1 MTPDHERAKNIADNL
16 LAKFKPEDDFLILR
30 SFGKGFVS
38 FPATLY
44 WIGYDFLD
52 TEHRSENFDDKYRFA
67 RLIKSTKK
75 LSDSLRFI
83 VEQVMKSFVSKIDI
97 EAVINVSLPLAASIT
112 GKISFTTVT
121 QLSLGKLLSDNF
133 WSSLFSGALLGGMLS
148 IGGEVSR
155 AIYTS
160 RDLRKRNITLY
171 YTLKNKGDLDLL
183 YFLVEKKL
191 RPFEDACKLAT
202 TNKIQFDLVCRY
214 FLEGIHEN
222 SDHS

>member
-16 LAKFKPEDDFLILR
+16 LDKFKPEDDFLMLR

-38 FPATLY
+38 FPVTLY

-67 RLIKSTKK
+67 MLIKSGKK
-75 LSDSLRFI
+75 LSESLRFI

-97 EAVINVSLPLAASIT
+97 EGVINVSLPLMVSFA
-112 GKISFTTVT
+112 GKMTFTTVT
-121 QLSLGKLLSDNF
+121 QISLAKMLSDKF
-133 WSSLFSGALLGGMLS
+133 WMAFISGLILGGMLS

-160 RDLRKRNITLY
+160 RELRERSMALY

-183 YFLVEKKL
+183 YFLVEERL

-202 TNKIQFDLVCRY
+202 TNKSQFDLVCRY
-214 FLEGIHEN
+214 FLEGVNEN
-222 SDHS
+222 PDHT